1 MVRSKLVPSINY
13 IELKSLDPSD
23 TQEHNYKAPL
33 YEASVLGINTII
45 SIGNIKNTYISE
57 NIVYYPIYLIKNDQV
72 LSQIGVYEMFKA
84 DIPLIL
90 DDSGDINIE
99 KAPAPL
105 LYSFVKKSLIQ
116 QAVYIPPNPE
126 AELGIKKSS
135 KALGIKSK
143 QISLKSLK
151 SLESLESLESQV
163 DKVAVPEFDKGRKD
177 EDERD
182 EALQAAIR
190 ASLEPVRLSV
200 VPLKRK
206 NIPVQNLEQSIAENK
221 AYRPVKDE
229 PWIQS
234 YYHNN
239 NFKIVRNQG
248 GGDCLFMAICQAF
261 LSIEPESDISVIKL
275 RRMLAAVM
283 TESQFSDYRERYEMF
298 SKTLKELRDEN
309 TKLSADNQ
317 ELAQRTA
324 EPGISLTDKT
334 SLKLQADTNKQRHH
348 EIVNEIEMYKDY
360 LKDVYFMRGIKNVEA
375 LRELVRKGEMTSEYW
390 GDEWAIATLELI
402 LNVKFIVLS
411 HRDYMAKDKLPY
423 TQSNVIICGSN
434 IDEKRYK
441 EIDTLISADKKP
453 GGIEAMRAMEVMGAR
468 EDTDARDKS
477 KMKEFEV
484 INPDYYIILSH
495 TGLHYELVT
504 YRDTAIFTFPEIPF
518 CVKLQIAN
526 RCIESSAGNLE
537 SFSGTYQKIPQF
549 ILFYQHELGLE
560 DIGKGDPGQGGG
572 ASANHVLTANPHFD
586 PSIVLIYHSKSVDE
600 LPGHAQGDHV
610 SNKNK
615 STFIPLIASGKGKNN
630 WRKKISNEW
639 CEPFTL
645 DGHRWLSV
653 EHYYQANKFLKRHP
667 EFYLLFTMDANK
679 KSKYYD
685 EASILSRIS
694 QDVDLAKVAGKKIP
708 KTIIDNKKVSLR
720 PDGVD
725 IDSEFFNGRN
735 TRVLE
740 DGTMAKF
747 NQNDDLAKILLMTN
761 NAKLIN
767 YVFSKQPTVS
777 IHLMRVRSKLR
788 TKKGGINVF
797 ETINDRD

>member
-1 MVRSKLVPSINY
+1 MVRSRLVPSINY
-13 IELKSLDPSD
+13 TELKSLDPSD

-45 SIGNIKNTYISE
+45 SIGTIKNTYISQ

-72 LSQIGVYEMFKA
+72 LSQIGLYEMFKSE
-84 DIPLIL
+84 IPLLL
-90 DDSGDINIE
+90 DDAGDVNLE
-99 KAPAPL
+99 MAPTPL

-116 QAVYIPPNPE
+116 RAIYIPENPE
-126 AELGIKKSS
+126 AVMEKKEAAKKSS
-135 KALGIKSK
+135 KVLGIKSK
-143 QISLKSLK
+143 QF
-151 SLESLESLESQV
+151 SLESLESQV
-163 DKVAVPEFDKGRKD
+163 DKVAVPEFDRGNKD

-190 ASLEPVRLSV
+190 ASLEPVRLSD

-206 NIPVQNLEQSIAENK
+206 NIPVQNIEQSVAENK
-221 AYRPVKDE
+221 TYRTTKDE

-261 LSIEPESDISVIKL
+261 LSIEPDSDISVIQL

-283 TESQFSDYRERYEMF
+283 TESQYLDYRDRYEMF

-317 ELAQRTA
+317 ELAQRA
-324 EPGISLTDKT
+324 AQPGISLTDKT
-334 SLKLQADTNKQRHH
+334 SLKLQADINKERHH
-348 EIVNEIEMYKDY
+348 EIVKEIEMYKEY
-360 LKDVYFMRGIKNVEA
+360 LKDVYFMRGIKSVEA
-375 LRELVRKGEMTSEYW
+375 LRDVIRRGEMTSEYW

-411 HRDYMAKDKLPY
+411 LRDYMSKDRLPY
-423 TQSNVIICGSN
+423 TQSNVIVCGSN
-434 IDEKRYK
+434 IDEQRYK
-441 EIDTLISADKKP
+441 EIDTLLKADKKP
-453 GGIEAMRAMEVMGAR
+453 GGMEAMRAR
-468 EDTDARDKS
+468 EATDARDKS
-477 KMKEFEV
+477 KMKELEV

-504 YRDTAIFTFPEIPF
+504 YRDTAIFTFQEIPF

-549 ILFYQHELGLE
+549 IMFYQHELGLE
-560 DIGKGDPGQGGG
+560 DIGKGVGAGSEQGGG

-600 LPGHAQGDHV
+600 LPGHAQGDHI

-615 STFIPLIASGKGKNN
+615 SAFLSLIASGKGKNN

-694 QDVDLAKVAGKKIP
+694 QDVDLAKVAGKKVP
-708 KTIIDNKKVSLR
+708 KTIIDNKRVSLR
-720 PDGVD
+720 PDDVD
-725 IDSEFFNGRN
+725 IDSEFFNGHN

-767 YVFSKQPTVS
+767 YVFSKPPTIS

-788 TKKGGINVF
+788 TKKGGVNVF
-797 ETINDRD
+797 ETTHDRD